1 MKGTISKK
9 MTDSTNKRPLCLV
22 NRVRTSGVYLYFW
35 KKFNGSNSVDVDQS
49 SLFSMTQTHNML
61 PQQSTDKTDAGP
73 LHRLCSELYVCVA
86 YLYFWKK
93 SDGLNSVDQ
102 SSLFSMMR

>member
-1 MKGTISKK
+1 

-35 KKFNGSNSVDVDQS
+35 KKFNGLNSVDVDQS

-61 PQQSTDKTDAGP
+61 PTDAGP

>member
-1 MKGTISKK
+1 

-35 KKFNGSNSVDVDQS
+35 KKLNGLTSVDVDQS
-49 SLFSMTQTHNML
+49 SLFSMMQTHNML
-61 PQQSTDKTDAGP
+61 PQQSTDKTDGRTDARP
-73 LHRLCSELYVCVA
+73 LHRVCSELYVCVA

-102 SSLFSMMR
+102 SSLFSTMR